1 MIDRGPA
8 AQHQSPQALDGGAPR
23 LTRRALLLGVAAS
36 GAVVALA
43 GGAAGMLFLRDRG
56 RRELPFDPAF
66 FLRIDPDDTV
76 TVVSKHLEMGQGIT
90 TGLAMV
96 VAEELDADWAQVR
109 ATLAPADQAKYYNG
123 QWGRQETAASS
134 GMSNS
139 WMQMRWVGAAARSM
153 LVRAAA
159 SEWQVDPAQ
168 IAVRSGRLMHPGS
181 GRESG
186 FGAFAAAAMEQPVPR
201 REDLRLKPRAE
212 WRLIG
217 RSLPRLDTAEK
228 TNGTAKFALDIRRPD
243 MLHAVVLRPPRFG
256 ARLASFDASRAL
268 LVQGVREVVEIP
280 DAVAVLA
287 DTTWAAIRGRDQ
299 LSAEWDE
306 RAAESRSSTEI
317 LEDYKALSRARGVL
331 ATDEGDVEAAWS
343 AAWRKL
349 DFEFSFPY
357 LAHAPMEPLSCVMER
372 TSEGVTVWAGCQ
384 AHTLEQQAVAR
395 VFGIGVDRVKIN
407 TTFAGSS
414 FGRRTYPL
422 TDWIPEL
429 AHVVDRSTL
438 GRPVQLVWTREDDI
452 RGGAYRPL
460 AYHRG
465 RAGVDESGNIAVW
478 SQSVVCQSLAAGTPW
493 SYREAEEGLDNATI
507 GGIRTSPYRVANYR
521 LEVHSPKSPVTVGF
535 WRSVGNSHNAF
546 VLETLVDELAH
557 LAGEDPLA
565 FRLRHLR
572 NERRRFVVQT
582 AGQLAGWGASQ
593 PASAGRGIACFGE
606 TNASGTTELAIVV
619 EVTAAEDAIRIDRVL
634 AVIDC
639 GLVVNPSLVTSQV
652 EGSIVFALSAAVRD
666 EIVLEAGLVRQ
677 SNFHDY
683 APVRMSEVPR
693 IEVHIVDSGDSPRG
707 VGEGAVS
714 VFAPAL
720 GNAVFAATGK
730 RLRDLPMRLRIV

>member
-1 MIDRGPA
+1 MDPGPA
-8 AQHQSPQALDGGAPR
+8 TQQQSSEEGRDGGPLR

-36 GAVVALA
+36 GTVVALGA
-43 GGAAGMLFLRDRG
+43 GVAGMLYLRDRG
-56 RRELPFDPAF
+56 SRELPIDPTF

-90 TGLAMV
+90 TGLAML

-109 ATLAPADQAKYYNG
+109 AALAPADQGKYFNG

-139 WMQMRWVGAAARSM
+139 WMQMRCIGAAARSM

-159 SEWQVDPAQ
+159 SEWQVDPSQ
-168 IAVRSGRLMHPGS
+168 ISVRSGRLMHHGS

-186 FGAFAAAAMEQPVPR
+186 FGAFAAAAMRQPVPR

-217 RSLPRLDTAEK
+217 GSLPRLDTIEK
-228 TNGTAKFALDIRRPD
+228 TDGTAQFASDVRRPD
-243 MLHAVVLRPPRFG
+243 MLRAVVLRAPRFG
-256 ARLASFDASRAL
+256 GKLVSFDASRARSVPG
-268 LVQGVREVVEIP
+268 VQEVIEIP
-280 DAVAVLA
+280 DAIAVLA
-287 DTTWAAIRGRDQ
+287 DNTWAAIRGVAE
-299 LSAEWDE
+299 LSAEWDDH
-306 RAAESRSSTEI
+306 AAEARSSADI
-317 LEDYKALSRARGVL
+317 LEHYRALSRTTGVL
-331 ATDEGDVEAAWS
+331 ATNEGDVEAAWGD
-343 AAWRKL
+343 AWKTL

-372 TSEGVTVWAGCQ
+372 TPQGVTVWAGCQ

-407 TTFAGSS
+407 TTYAGAS

-429 AHVVDRSTL
+429 AHIVDRSTL

-465 RAGVDESGNIAVW
+465 RAGLDESGNISVW
-478 SQSVVCQSLAAGTPW
+478 FQSVVCQSLAAGTPW
-493 SYREAEEGLDNATI
+493 SYREAEEGRDSATI
-507 GGIRTSPYRVANYR
+507 GGIQKSPYRVANHR

-546 VLETLVDELAH
+546 VLETIVDELAH

-572 NERRRFVVQT
+572 DERRRNVLQT
-582 AGQLAGWGASQ
+582 AGQLAGWGAPQ
-593 PASAGRGIACFGE
+593 PANAGRGIACFAE
-606 TNASGTTELAIVV
+606 SNASGTTEVAIVV
-619 EVTAAEDAIRIDRVL
+619 EVTAADDAIHIDRVL

-639 GLVVNPSLVTSQV
+639 GLAVNPSLVKSQV
-652 EGSIVFALSAAVRD
+652 EGSIIFALSAALRN
-666 EIVLEAGLVRQ
+666 EIVLEGGLVQQ

-683 APVRMSEVPR
+683 APARMSEVPR
-693 IEVHIVDSGDSPRG
+693 IEVHILESDDSPRG

-714 VFAPAL
+714 MFAPAL
-720 GNAVFAATGK
+720 GNAIFAATGK
-730 RLRDLPMRLRIV
+730 RLRDLPMRLRTV